1 MQTRSGPV
9 TSPVWI
15 QGPRLRQR
23 WGISNSTFY
32 VKLRE
37 GVLPQ
42 PEYPFGP
49 SKPYWRMD
57 AIEEFEASKKV
68 TK

>member
-1 MQTRSGPV
+1 MQLNRTKPEAPV
-9 TSPVWI
+9 YI

-32 VKLRE
+32 EKLKA
-37 GVLPQ
+37 GVIPA

-49 SKPYWRMD
+49 SKPYWRME
-57 AIEEFEASKKV
+57 AIERFEDASKV
-68 TK
+68 GA